1 MYAPVHILP
10 EMDDSGLPDEDVFFE
25 AQRSPSEVH
34 MSDEEIRIYRK
45 AKHVML
51 YVSMHVS
58 IMHESLT
65 LSLYL
70 LFLPLSITI
79 ISYTCLMIIF
89 KVKSLCNLI
98 LQKSLSILIFIMTFS
113 LQNLTIL

>member
-51 YVSMHVS
+51 YVSLHVC

-70 LFLPLSITI
+70 LFFASFYYHYQLHMFDDNLKKKVFVI
-79 ISYTCLMIIF
+79 LFF
-89 KVKSLCNLI
+89 KKNCEY
-98 LQKSLSILIFIMTFS
+98 
-113 LQNLTIL
+113 